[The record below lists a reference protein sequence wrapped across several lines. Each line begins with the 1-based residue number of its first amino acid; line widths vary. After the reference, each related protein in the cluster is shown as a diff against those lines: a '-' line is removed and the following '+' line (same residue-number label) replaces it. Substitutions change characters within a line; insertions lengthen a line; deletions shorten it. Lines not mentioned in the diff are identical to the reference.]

1 MIRHVVLFS
10 LKDPE
15 NLDFVREQLSRLGTI
30 PGSRVFE
37 VSANLKVDGFANA
50 IDLVVYGEFDS
61 VDTMAAYKAHPTY
74 AEVTAIVKPLR
85 DLRFAAD
92 VETAVETAASIK
104 AA

>member
-1 MIRHVVLFS
+1 
-10 LKDPE
+10 
-15 NLDFVREQLSRLGTI
+15 
-30 PGSRVFE
+30 
-37 VSANLKVDGFANA
+37 
-50 IDLVVYGEFDS
+50 
-61 VDTMAAYKAHPTY
+61 MAAFKAHPTY

>member
-37 VSANLKVDGFANA
+37 VSANLKVDG
-50 IDLVVYGEFDS
+50 
-61 VDTMAAYKAHPTY
+61 
-74 AEVTAIVKPLR
+74 LR
-85 DLRFAAD
+85 MP
-92 VETAVETAASIK
+92 
-104 AA
+104 